1 MNDTELKDMARN
13 LSAIATRKEAAF
25 DLSSV
30 QQAVGNPYVQNALL
44 GAGAGGLI
52 GALQGK
58 KKRRAMLDYAVMGG
72 LGGLGATAAKEM
84 LLKPATPPPS
94 VAAAGYDN
102 NTGSTVGGLAA
113 AGAGAYGGRQL
124 ANAVDARGKL
134 DRLLATDKTMAK
146 QLGGT
151 LEHLRDTG
159 GTSQIADRMSSR
171 LRSAPALNY
180 SHMTRAQWLNHLL
193 RGPEHHAR
201 DVGLHLSDA
210 NIYTPAQAA
219 NAAHTASRT
228 ARGSFFGGM
237 FGRNSDRAA
246 NTLAAVAA
254 ETGGPAA
261 KGLTGA
267 KLQAA
272 LRKLPRVGG
281 KWLGLGLPI
290 IGALAGPAAL
300 NSFSGGAAS
309 E

>member
-1 MNDTELKDMARN
+1 MNDTELKDMARD
-13 LSAIATRKEAAF
+13 LSAIAMRKEAAF
-25 DLSSV
+25 DLSGV
-30 QQAVGNPYVQNALL
+30 QQALGNPYVQNAML

-72 LGGLGATAAKEM
+72 LGGLGATAAKEL
-84 LLKPATPPPS
+84 LLKPATPPPA

-102 NTGSTVGGLAA
+102 NSGSTVGGLAA

-134 DRLLATDKTMAK
+134 DRLLATDKDMAK

-151 LEHLRDTG
+151 IEHLRNTG
-159 GTSQIADRMSSR
+159 GTSQIAERMADR
-171 LRSAPALNY
+171 LRAAPPVSA
-180 SHMTRAQWLNHLL
+180 SHMTRPQWLNHLF
-193 RGPEHHAR
+193 RGPDHHVR
-201 DVGLHLSDA
+201 DVGLHLADA
-210 NIYTPAQAA
+210 DIYTPAQAT
-219 NAAHTASRT
+219 NAAHAASRS
-228 ARGSFFGGM
+228 ARGNFFGGL
-237 FGRNSDRAA
+237 FGGKADRTA
-246 NTLAAVAA
+246 NTLAAIAA

-261 KGLTGA
+261 KGLTGS

-290 IGALAGPAAL
+290 MGALAGPAVL